1 MLDQGLAEIHRIDL
15 EKRIE
20 IEEEKRR
27 EAKIQYPFSR
37 GEILLDGLYSYG
49 WSRKDGEMI

>member
-20 IEEEKRR
+20 IEEEKQ
-27 EAKIQYPFSR
+27 KYI
-37 GEILLDGLYSYG
+37 ILSPGGKYYSTG
-49 WSRKDGEMI
+49 FTVMAGQEKMVK